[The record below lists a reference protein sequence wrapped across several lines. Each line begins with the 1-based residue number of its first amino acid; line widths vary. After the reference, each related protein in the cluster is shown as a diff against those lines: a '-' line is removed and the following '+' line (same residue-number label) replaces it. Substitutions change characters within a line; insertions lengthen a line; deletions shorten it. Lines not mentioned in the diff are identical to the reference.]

1 MRKRFAALTLAIALT
16 SGTSPAGA
24 GWEIDHCW
32 GELGTEP
39 GEFLSAFGIAVDDD
53 GLVYVTDF
61 GRDNIQVFGADGEYL
76 ATWSTGSAPGME
88 FDTPVGLEFED
99 DRLYVMNRGLC
110 KLHVMGTDCSVLGE
124 WWSCGLLQWGHRIAV
139 GAGLVCMEING
150 ASGGLRVF
158 DRAGTHLFDI
168 DGLISGVEIGPVG
181 DIWVTV
187 YEPPQIAHYSSGG
200 EFIEAFSVIPPWAD
214 WAEPVDLAF
223 DTDSSIVVANG
234 TWGSL
239 ERFSTSGEHLESI
252 NATNEPLSLVV
263 AGDVMYTSNF
273 LTPMVCKF
281 VRRVVPVE
289 STSWGA
295 IKAMYRGEGRR

>member
-1 MRKRFAALTLAIALT
+1 MRRRLAALALAIALT

-53 GLVYVTDF
+53 GVVYVTDF

-88 FDTPVGLEFED
+88 FDDPLGLEFEFGQ
-99 DRLYVMNRGLC
+99 LYVMNNELC
-110 KLHVMGTDCSVLGE
+110 KLHLLATDCSVLDT
-124 WWSCGLLQWGHRIAV
+124 WWDCIRLHQGRRIGV
-139 GAGLVCMEING
+139 GGGLVCVE
-150 ASGGLRVF
+150 GGLQGGVRVF
-158 DRAGTHLFDI
+158 DEAGEFLFNI
-168 DGLISGVEIGPVG
+168 GGGYISGVEIGPFG

-187 YEPPQIAHYSSGG
+187 LGPPQIAHYSASG

-252 NATNEPLSLVV
+252 NATNEPLSLAKPRSTGKSTLRWYRV
-263 AGDVMYTSNF
+263 A
-273 LTPMVCKF
+273 
-281 VRRVVPVE
+281 
-289 STSWGA
+289 
-295 IKAMYRGEGRR
+295 